1 MSADDPSTEF
11 PKKSRNLRFIT
22 IVVIVVLAL
31 SGFLVYAYTQTVQT
45 GTECTVSAEATGFFI
60 TVLTS
65 SGSPVLGAQVS
76 GSRIIE
82 TNGGTCE
89 QNIGIQYTNSYG
101 TVSISDNI
109 GSYYMLTV
117 GYQGRNY
124 AIKAPIFPMQ
134 TAYVKLTVPSGNYT
148 TSFVFEGGCTTTN
161 GGVTCPG

>member
-1 MSADDPSTEF
+1 MSAADSSAEP
-11 PKKSRNLRFIT
+11 PKKVRNRHFIA
-22 IVVIVVLAL
+22 IVVVIVLGL
-31 SGFLVYAYTQTVQT
+31 SGFLVYAYTQTFQT
-45 GTECTVSAEATGFFI
+45 GTECTVSAEGTGFYL

-65 SGSPVLGAQVS
+65 SGSPVVGAQVS
-76 GSRIIE
+76 GSRITEIG
-82 TNGGTCE
+82 TGTCA
-89 QNIGIQYTNSYG
+89 QNIGTWYTNSNG

-124 AIKAPIFPMQ
+124 PIRAPISPMQ
-134 TAYVKLTVPSGNYT
+134 TTYVKLIVPSGNYT